1 MRTSSRC
8 DSKLTLTCNL
18 KHRPFF
24 NWVGLALKAL
34 LTQLDQLKAF
44 PNVLVLATSNL
55 LGAIDDAFLDR
66 ADIVRY
72 IGNPSVAGRFQILK
86 TCIQEMMRRK
96 LVVESG
102 NDATL
107 FSYKTLERMSFAE
120 NATTA
125 NSMLLLQ
132 IAQSTDGCSG
142 RRLRKLPFLAFAT
155 LASASAT
162 VSLDGYLRA
171 LCDVSK
177 QQQQQQ
183 SGGACGGVRA
193 GAAVAGSVAGGG
205 AELKT

>member
-1 MRTSSRC
+1 MRTFSRC

-18 KHRPFF
+18 KHLPFF

-177 QQQQQQ
+177 QQQQQ

-205 AELKT
+205 AELKM